1 MKCKFMFN
9 VTLLYALHKHICYNK
24 LRYNILFKKIMVKMK
39 SGLKVLRAK
48 KDITQK
54 ELALAT
60 GINLRFISDLE
71 NNKFQRLD
79 RKMLEKLS
87 LFFGKCPIQDIVYFE
102 FDDNTKEL
110 VS

>member
-1 MKCKFMFN
+1 
-9 VTLLYALHKHICYNK
+9 
-24 LRYNILFKKIMVKMK
+24 MVKMK

-48 KDITQK
+48 KDVTQK

-60 GINLRFISDLE
+60 GINLHFISDLE

-87 LFFGKCPIQDIVYFE
+87 IYFGNCPIQDIVYFE
-102 FDDNTKEL
+102 LDNIKKEM